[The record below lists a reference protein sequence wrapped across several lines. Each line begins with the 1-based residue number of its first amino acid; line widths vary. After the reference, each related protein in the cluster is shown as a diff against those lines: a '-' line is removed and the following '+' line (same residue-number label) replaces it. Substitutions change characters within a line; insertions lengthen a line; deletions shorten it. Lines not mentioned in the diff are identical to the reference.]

1 MPQDPD
7 GHIVVNVYNSSSSS
21 NQELQQQLSV
31 SASRREDP
39 PREEPVDVD
48 DYIGQSIATVSVE
61 PDEELAAARPAAR
74 APSSSSVRQSRPGQ
88 QAQRDGGPQ
97 FKHQVRDVSSRSTFL
112 AENSQVQEIGPSF
125 SMIRDSNTNAPD
137 GSDVATGTTSVRG
150 GGEDETPPILAHA
163 KLLPDESETQN
174 ETEHTTL
181 SSKKVGEVSNNVNA
195 SCYRRDKYVILALG
209 VLLVAGVVGAVLGL
223 GGFQQD
229 EDGDA
234 FSQVGD
240 SLQGTSVNF
249 YLGAAIAL
257 SETGFRMAVASPSVV
272 QVYEQQREQNGNW
285 KQRGNDIVL
294 VMNGDADATTNKR
307 LNLQGHEMISVAM
320 DAAGETLIAGYGQG
334 NFEMGLAKVFRYD
347 ARTNDWVQAGQN
359 LTGTEVGDRFGASVS
374 MNAEGDVIAV
384 GAPGQE
390 GDLGSVTIFQRE
402 VGGEWA
408 QRGLPIVGENSSTVS
423 ELGRSVSLSASG
435 DRVASGARS
444 APAFGSMNHAN
455 AFFNVVSVWEYDR
468 FGNLE
473 WTQLGKGIS
482 GVSSSKSTGWYV
494 DLDATGSRMAVSNAY
509 LREVGKYSSG
519 PSS

>member
-7 GHIVVNVYNSSSSS
+7 GHIVVNVYSNSIS
-21 NQELQQQLSV
+21 NQEQQQQLSA

-61 PDEELAAARPAAR
+61 PDEEPPAAAAVRPAAR

-97 FKHQVRDVSSRSTFL
+97 FKHQVRDVSSSSTFL

-195 SCYRRDKYVILALG
+195 SCYRRHKYLILVLG

-223 GGFQQD
+223 VVFRQD

-234 FSQVGD
+234 FTQVGQ
-240 SLQGTSVNF
+240 SLQGTSDNF

-257 SETGFRMAVASPSVV
+257 SKTGFRMAVATPTVV
-272 QVYEQQREQNGNW
+272 QVYEQQREQNNNW

-294 VMNGDADATTNKR
+294 VMNGDTDASTSKR
-307 LNLQGHEMISVAM
+307 LHLQGHEIISVDL

-334 NFEMGLAKVFRYD
+334 NFETGIAKVFRYFASTD
-347 ARTNDWVQAGQN
+347 EWVQAGQN
-359 LTGTEVGDRFGASVS
+359 LTGTNVGGRFGASVS

-390 GDLGSVTIFQRE
+390 GDLGSVTMFQRG
-402 VGGEWA
+402 VDGEWG
-408 QRGLPIVGENSSTVS
+408 QRGQPILGENSSRVS
-423 ELGRSVSLSASG
+423 ELGRSVSLSALG

-444 APAFGSMNHAN
+444 KPVSGSNE
-455 AFFNVVSVWEYDR
+455 FSNVVSVWEYDR
-468 FGNLE
+468 FGDLE
-473 WTQLGKGIS
+473 WTQLGTGIS

-509 LREVGKYSSG
+509 LREAGKFLVL
-519 PSS
+519 PF